1 MVNEQVGIH
10 VSNKPLAIRYNEI
23 NDRYSIFLFFI
34 SFIIELSN
42 IKSNHFQLV
51 FNVFFNISA
60 VNILLN
66 MTFTRMIF

>member
-10 VSNKPLAIRYNEI
+10 VSNKPLAMRYNDI

-42 IKSNHFQLV
+42 IESNHFELV

-66 MTFTRMIF
+66 MTLTRIIF